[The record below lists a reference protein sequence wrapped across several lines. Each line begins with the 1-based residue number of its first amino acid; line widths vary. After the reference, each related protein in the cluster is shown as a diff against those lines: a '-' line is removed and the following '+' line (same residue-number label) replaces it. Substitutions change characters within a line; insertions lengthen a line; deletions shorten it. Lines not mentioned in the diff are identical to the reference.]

1 MDVERNL
8 LAAEA
13 KQEQEQVQQVI
24 NHKQQVF
31 LLRLHHYSFDSFN
44 WQLSERLMELRS
56 RGSDL
61 SSTLEVARS
70 QHERKVTLASHG
82 VQLAETELRR

>member
-24 NHKQQVF
+24 INSRCF
-31 LLRLHHYSFDSFN
+31 TSIMSLFIDLFN
-44 WQLSERLMELRS
+44 WQLSERLMGLRS
-56 RGSDL
+56 RGSEL
-61 SSTLEVARS
+61 SSTLEASRS